1 MPASKIPYSNE
12 FKRLWLS
19 GTPLADLAAMF
30 GCTRATVSDA
40 AYRRGLPKRSGG
52 FLANGE
58 TPDARWTDNPRKR
71 KPRRTA

>member
-1 MPASKIPYSNE
+1 MPANKIPYGPD
-12 FKRLWLS
+12 FKRLWLA

-30 GCTRATVSDA
+30 NVSLGTVSDA

-52 FLANGE
+52 FLASGE
-58 TPDARWTDNPRKR
+58 TSDARWTDNPRKR